1 MAAAGAKM
9 KGLGGSAALL
19 GVSASAS
26 DAEIR
31 KAYKKA
37 ALKHHPDKG
46 GDAERFKAVTEAFE
60 VLSSHSEQRER
71 EASKARADA
80 REAAK
85 QRDTGPHT
93 TVYFRSAAEE
103 RATKRAAAAESRRAR
118 EEQAQQAQRSEMEA
132 RMQSDEWG
140 SSVRNWQSWAGSGG
154 GAAAA
159 AASPREGGPA
169 AARADRKRP
178 RSPDATAPGPP
189 NGAGAVAP
197 QRFVCLLC
205 RRQFPDEAALRR
217 HETHSELHRENLRLS
232 LAGQPRRKSRS

>member
-1 MAAAGAKM
+1 MAAAGAK
-9 KGLGGSAALL
+9 GLGASAALL
-19 GVSASAS
+19 GVSTSAS
-26 DAEIR
+26 VADIR

-60 VLSSHSEQRER
+60 LLSSHSEQRELA
-71 EASKARADA
+71 ASKTRDDA

-140 SSVRNWQSWAGSGG
+140 SSVRSWQSWAGPA
-154 GAAAA
+154 GAAGAA

-169 AARADRKRP
+169 AARAGRKRP
-178 RSPDATAPGPP
+178 RSPDATAPGPG
-189 NGAGAVAP
+189 NAGAVAP
-197 QRFVCLLC
+197 AQRFVCLLC
-205 RRQFPDEAALRR
+205 RRQFPEEAALQR